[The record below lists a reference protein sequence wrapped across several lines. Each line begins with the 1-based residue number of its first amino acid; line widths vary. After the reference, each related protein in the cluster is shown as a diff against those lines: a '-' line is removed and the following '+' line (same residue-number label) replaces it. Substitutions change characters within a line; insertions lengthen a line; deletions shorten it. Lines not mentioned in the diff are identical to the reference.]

1 MEEPRPR
8 PRPASPAVRYPAG
21 TGAGNH
27 RPSGLS
33 DVGEPWERKAMK
45 RLETVLFGVLGV
57 VGGIVMA
64 ASMRA
69 GQAAPD
75 VAGTFDLSLRRQ
87 VPGGE
92 DRAFWRTVESPAA
105 WNASETAVIV
115 CDVWDLHH
123 CRRAV
128 ERLEEF
134 APRIAELCDAVRA
147 AGGTVIHA
155 PSDCMPQ
162 YQNHPARGRVL
173 DLVEQKLPAGFEPP
187 PAAKASWCSG
197 IAAESLDEYPLD
209 QSLGGEDDEPAEHA
223 AWAAELERLGRNPK
237 MPWKMQSALVPIDA
251 AADFLSDDG
260 AEVARVLAARGI
272 RHVMLVGV
280 HLNMCVLGRPFGLRR
295 IGESGRDVV
304 LVRDLTDTM
313 YDPAQ
318 WPWVNHFTG
327 TDRMVGHVERHV
339 CPTISSEQV
348 LRGSARF
355 RSPRDTRP
363 TVALVIAEEEY
374 GSHRSLP
381 ALAHRHLGKTF
392 QVVEHHVAA
401 SDPNSIPGLAELAD
415 ADLLVL
421 SARRRGLQ
429 PKEMAA
435 LKAFIA
441 SGKPVI
447 GIRTASHAW
456 EPKEAIEGRESWG
469 EFDRDVFGIEYSGHL
484 GNELRASLKVA
495 AGAGADPLLAGIPA
509 DGSIEQTGSLY
520 LVAPVS
526 EKTRVLAVG
535 EVPGKPIQPVLT
547 DFIRPDGGRSIYT
560 SIGHADDL
568 AKPEVVRVLVNAV
581 HAAAGIA
588 APVSLD
594 DRDPH
599 DPTLRWVSVRRG
611 GGAFPS
617 SEAILARFAPGEKPF
632 WCRAVIVPDAEA
644 SQEGFVVILRGEG
657 LAADGLRGWFDGRAL
672 KVSKIPG
679 GAVVEVPP
687 MLATPHRAG
696 TLALEVTG
704 NEAKRGW
711 GAMKASVMRKGTPA
725 EVPLERFQI
734 RYGAGDGTNFRDM
747 PLPAMFGGPADA
759 VTILE

>member
-1 MEEPRPR
+1 
-8 PRPASPAVRYPAG
+8 
-21 TGAGNH
+21 
-27 RPSGLS
+27 
-33 DVGEPWERKAMK
+33 MK
-45 RLETVLFGVLGV
+45 RRGMVLFGVLGAI
-57 VGGIVMA
+57 GGIVMA

-75 VAGTFDLSLRRQ
+75 AAGMFDLSLRRQ

-92 DRAFWRTVESPAA
+92 DRTYWRSIESPAA
-105 WNASETAVIV
+105 WKASETAVIV

-134 APRIAELCDAVRA
+134 APRIAKLCDTVRA

-155 PSDCMPQ
+155 PSDCMPA
-162 YQNHPARGRVL
+162 YASHPARDRVL
-173 DLVEQKLPAGFEPP
+173 DLVDRSLPAGFEPP
-187 PAAKASWCSG
+187 PAAKGAWCSG
-197 IAAESLDEYPLD
+197 VGLEFLAEYPLD

-223 AWAAELERLGRNPK
+223 AWAAELERMGRNPK
-237 MPWKMQSALVPIDA
+237 MPWKMQSPLVPIDA
-251 AADFLSDDG
+251 AADFMSDNG

-318 WPWVNHFTG
+318 WPWVSHFTG
-327 TDRMVGHVERHV
+327 TDRMIDHVERHV
-339 CPTISSEQV
+339 CPTIASVEV
-348 LRGSARF
+348 IGDGSPF

-363 TVALVIAEEEY
+363 TVALSIAEEEY
-374 GSHRSLP
+374 DSHRTLS
-381 ALAHRHLGKTF
+381 AFAHRHLGQSF
-392 QVVEHHVAA
+392 RVVEHHVAA
-401 SDPNSIPGLAELAD
+401 DDPNSIPGLTRLAD
-415 ADLLVL
+415 ADVLIL
-421 SARRRGLQ
+421 SARRRGLR
-429 PKEMAA
+429 PAEMAA
-435 LKAFIA
+435 LKAFLA
-441 SGKPVI
+441 AGKPVI

-456 EPKEAIEGRESWG
+456 EPKEAIDGRETWG
-469 EFDRDVFGIEYSGHL
+469 EFDREVFGIEYSGHF
-484 GNELRASLKVA
+484 GNELRSTVTVA
-495 AGAGADPLLAGIPA
+495 AGAVGDQLLAGIPA
-509 DGSIEQTGSLY
+509 EGSIEQTGSLY

-535 EVPGKPIQPVLT
+535 EVPGKPTQPVLT

-560 SIGHADDL
+560 SIGHAEDL

-581 HAAAGIA
+581 HVAAGLEPPA
-588 APVSLD
+588 RLD

-599 DPTLRWVSVRRG
+599 DPSLRWVSVRHG
-611 GGAFPS
+611 DGSFPS
-617 SEAILARFAPGEKPF
+617 TEALLARFAPGEKPL
-632 WCRAVIVPDAEA
+632 WCRGVIVPDASA
-644 SQEGFVVILRGEG
+644 SHDGCFVFLRG
-657 LAADGLRGWFDGRAL
+657 DGLRAEGIRGWFEGREL
-672 KVSKIPG
+672 TVRGIPG
-679 GAVVEVPP
+679 GVVVEVPP

-696 TLALEVTG
+696 TLALEVNG

-711 GAMKASVMRKGTPA
+711 GKTKVTLARRGTPA
-725 EVPLERFQI
+725 EIPLDRFQI
-734 RYGAGDGTNFRDM
+734 RYGAGDGVNFRDM